1 MSESIKKDT
10 IHGVC
15 WRILETAGTQLIQL
29 FISIV
34 LARLILPEQFAAIA
48 MLTIF
53 TAIAST
59 FINSGFSNALI
70 RKVNRT
76 QIDCSTVF
84 YFNIVVSII
93 SYIILFFSAPFIA
106 DFYNL
111 QELKIILRV
120 SSITLIIGSF
130 AGVHRT
136 LFTARMEFKPLAKF
150 NVLALT
156 ISGIIGIVMAYHNF
170 QVWSL
175 VFQSIVSTLIVTIC
189 IWIKSPW
196 RPSYEFSWTSFRE
209 FFNFGSKLLASGL
222 LDTIYVNMQSVA
234 IGKFFPHADL
244 AFYNRAES
252 LKNLSSSTP
261 TSVLQS
267 VTFPALCRLQKSDE
281 VLQSGYRRLIQIS
294 SFVVFPMCLIIGAVA
309 FPLINFLYSS
319 TWIASANLL
328 QILVFAGMWYPIHA
342 INLNLLQVRGR
353 TDLFFK
359 LEVIKKIIGVA
370 VLCITLPL
378 GLEAMCYGGIVTSI
392 VCLIINTHYTGKILG
407 LGFAEQMRDIW
418 PSLAL
423 SLVMFASCN
432 TLATIMG
439 NDFVS
444 LIVSIGAGVII
455 YLGGAYTFKFKE
467 IELLKSMRNKN

>member
-1 MSESIKKDT
+1 MSESIKKGT
-10 IHGVC
+10 IHGVL
-15 WRILETAGTQLIQL
+15 WRILETAGTQAIQL
-29 FISIV
+29 IISIV

-48 MLTIF
+48 MLTIY
-53 TAIAST
+53 TAIASA

-70 RKVNRT
+70 RKINRT

-93 SYIILFFSAPFIA
+93 SYIILFSLAPYIA

-136 LFTARMEFKPLAKF
+136 LFTARMDFKTLAKF
-150 NVLALT
+150 NVFALV
-156 ISGIIGIVMAYHNF
+156 ISGIVGIVMAYNDF
-170 QVWSL
+170 QVWAL
-175 VFQSIVSTLIVTIC
+175 VFQSIVSTVIVTIC

-196 RPSYEFSWTSFRE
+196 RPSFEFSWASFRE
-209 FFNFGSKLLASGL
+209 FFNFGSKLLVSGL
-222 LDTIYVNMQSVA
+222 LDTIYVNMQSVV
-234 IGKFFPHADL
+234 IGKLFPHSDL
-244 AFYNRAES
+244 AFYNRADS

-267 VTFPALCRLQKSDE
+267 VTYPALCRLQDNDD
-281 VLQSGYRRLIQIS
+281 VLRSGYRKLIQVS
-294 SFVVFPMCLIIGAVA
+294 GFVIFPICLIIGAVA
-309 FPLINFLYSS
+309 FPLVNVLYS
-319 TWIASANLL
+319 TAWIATASLL

-353 TDLFFK
+353 SDLFFR

-370 VLCITLPL
+370 LLCITVPM
-378 GLEAMCYGGIVTSI
+378 GLEAICYGGIVASVI
-392 VCLIINTHYTGKILG
+392 CLVINTHYTGKLLD
-407 LGFAEQMRDIW
+407 LGFVEQMKDIW

-423 SLVMFASCN
+423 SLAMFASCKVLS
-432 TLATIMG
+432 TVMG
-439 NDFVS
+439 NGIVS
-444 LIVSIGAGVII
+444 LLVSIGVGAVI
-455 YLGGAYTFKFKE
+455 YAGGAYIFKFKE
-467 IELLKSMRNKN
+467 IELLKSIRKDI